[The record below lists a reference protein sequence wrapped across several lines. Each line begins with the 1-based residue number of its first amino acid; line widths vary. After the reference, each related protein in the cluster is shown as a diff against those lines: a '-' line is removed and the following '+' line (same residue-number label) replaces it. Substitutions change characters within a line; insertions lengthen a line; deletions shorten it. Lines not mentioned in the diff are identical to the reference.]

1 MARGLYRAYLYA
13 VTIGSMIFMAVGTG
27 VLLGMV
33 FAESPQVR
41 GPYGF
46 APAREDIARAAV
58 LAIVSWVVG
67 LGLAGLH
74 YWLIRGDLKADPS
87 AAGSAVRSFFLN
99 GAEALA
105 VMIFVTDGAALLSG
119 LGQSNQGDVSGAL
132 ALGVVT
138 LALAIAFEL
147 ERRRTRPAE
156 GAALVFQRLHLYG
169 LPLIFLFFGGAIYWL
184 QALQQTIESVLT
196 SGGQL
201 ASGCG
206 PGLYGNCTGPS
217 PVGPWAAALW
227 MSAAWGL
234 YALLARGDTR
244 SILRRVVHLIGFAF
258 GAIITLVAI
267 ARGAELG
274 LRALLGIGVSWDDF
288 AHTYSFV
295 PPLVF
300 GALVLVAY
308 GLRLRAEGVRLPMEA
323 PAIRLLAVT
332 IAAGLAAVPFWLGCG
347 GLVDLLVERFA
358 GGTPPSTSEWA
369 TTISYVV
376 AGIAYPPLA
385 ILLSMDSARSRV
397 AGPRR
402 ALVYALLAAGTLAS
416 AISAVVILFTLL
428 SEVLGVPVANWQ
440 QVARTGMSA
449 LVVGLVIVGIH
460 VRILVRERGRS
471 EPPAPV
477 PVQVPQSMAAQ

>member
-33 FAESPQVR
+33 FAQSPQLR

-46 APAREDIARAAV
+46 APARDDVARAVV
-58 LAIVSWVVG
+58 LASVSWVIG

-74 YWLIRGDLKADPS
+74 YWLIRRDLHADPL

-105 VMIFVTDGAALLSG
+105 VSIFVGDGAALLSG
-119 LGQSNQGDVSGAL
+119 LGQSYQGDASGAL

-138 LALAIAFEL
+138 LALAVAFEL
-147 ERRRTRPAE
+147 ERRRTRPAP
-156 GAALVFQRLHLYG
+156 GAALVFQRLHVYG
-169 LPLIFLFFGGAIYWL
+169 LPLTFLFFSGTIYWL
-184 QALQQTIESVLT
+184 QALQQTMVSVLT
-196 SGGQL
+196 SAGLL
-201 ASGCG
+201 ASGCA
-206 PGLYGNCTGPS
+206 PGIYGNCADSS

-244 SILRRVVHLIGFAF
+244 SILRRVVHLIGLAF
-258 GAIITLVAI
+258 GAIVTLVGI

-274 LRALLGIGVSWDDF
+274 LRALLGLHVSWGDF
-288 AHTYSFV
+288 ANNYSFV

-308 GLRLRAEGVRLPMEA
+308 GLRLRAEGASLPAEA
-323 PAIRLLAVT
+323 PAIRLLAVA

-358 GGTPPSTSEWA
+358 GGTPPSTGEWA

-376 AGIAYPPLA
+376 AGLAYPPLA
-385 ILLSMDSARSRV
+385 ILLGINNARSGI

-416 AISAVVILFTLL
+416 AIAAVVTLYTLL
-428 SEVLGVPVANWQ
+428 SGVLGVPVANGQ
-440 QVARTGMSA
+440 QVAHASLSA
-449 LVVGLVIVGIH
+449 LAVGLVIVGIH
-460 VRILVRERGRS
+460 VRILLSDRGS
-471 EPPAPV
+471 NQPPAPA
-477 PVQVPQSMAAQ
+477 PVEVSQSMAAQ